1 MLPFAAGIKAEAP
14 AVLVSHNIVS
24 ALDEALPASLSPAV
38 HRLLRFDMGFDGV
51 IVTDDLSM
59 GAVSSFSPTTSSAM
73 TAILA
78 GNDLLCTGD
87 YASQYNVVIEA
98 VKNGVISE
106 ERLDASVRR
115 ILSWKRDMSLI

>member
-1 MLPFAAGIKAEAP
+1 
-14 AVLVSHNIVS
+14 
-24 ALDEALPASLSPAV
+24 
-38 HRLLRFDMGFDGV
+38 
-51 IVTDDLSM
+51 
-59 GAVSSFSPTTSSAM
+59 M